1 MLDYLLSPGGRLGKT
16 AGCYSLLAADMPR
29 VATSSSSSS
38 SPLSTDTEQMEFWDT
53 TPGRVARQALTRVCR
68 REEGQRREV
77 HMLDGGRRE
86 EEKRETDGDIKK
98 KPDNSDKMKRLRKVE
113 EKENRPVGGELRPQV
128 PGGASNWRRSV
139 AMAPR
144 K

>member
-38 SPLSTDTEQMEFWDT
+38 PLSTDPDQMDFWDT
-53 TPGRVARQALTRVCR
+53 TPGRVARQALTRVCS
-68 REEGQRREV
+68 REGGQRRV
-77 HMLDGGRRE
+77 LDGGRRE
-86 EEKRETDGDIKK
+86 EEKGEAGGEINK
-98 KPDNSDKMKRLRKVE
+98 KPDNSDKMKRLRQVE